1 MAVTAS
7 TKMPRMQTVVVVGA
21 GSFGAWTA
29 HQLARSGC
37 HVTLIDAFGP
47 GNSRASS
54 GGETRVI
61 RMGYGA
67 EEIYT
72 RWSWRSLELWKDL
85 FERTDPTLFRETG
98 VLWLAR
104 DRDPLTTSTLETLE
118 RAAIPHE
125 RLSRSDLDSRWPQVD
140 FGLVTWAI
148 YEPAS
153 GVLLARRAVAAV
165 VRDAERESVRYVTA
179 AVRPPAGHGRIDAVI
194 TQAGETIGGDTFVFA
209 CGPWLAKLFPD
220 LLEGRI
226 VATRQEVLYFGP
238 PAGDSRF
245 APPALPAWVDFGE
258 EIYGVPDLE
267 ARGFK
272 IALDRHGPVFD
283 PDTGDR
289 AAGET
294 LPEVRAY
301 LARRF
306 PGLSDAPLVGSE
318 VCQYENTSNG
328 DFLIDRHPE
337 LGNVWLVGG
346 GSGHG
351 FKHGPA
357 MGEYVARLLTGGGAP
372 DERFRLLAKQR
383 VQMRTVY

>member
-1 MAVTAS
+1 MGA
-7 TKMPRMQTVVVVGA
+7 VVVVGA

-29 HQLARSGC
+29 HQLARSG
-37 HVTLIDAFGP
+37 HRVTLIDAFGP

-72 RWSWRSLELWKDL
+72 RWSRRSLELWKEL
-85 FERTDPTLFRETG
+85 FERTDPALFRETG
-98 VLWLAR
+98 VLWMAR
-104 DRDPLTTSTLETLE
+104 ERDPLTTSTLATLA
-118 RAAIPHE
+118 RVGIPHA
-125 RLSRSDLDSRWPQVD
+125 RLSRRDLESRWPQID
-140 FGLVTWAI
+140 FGPVTWAI
-148 YEPAS
+148 YEPES

-165 VRDAERESVRYVTA
+165 VRDAERERVRYVTA
-179 AVRPPAGHGRIDAVI
+179 AVKVPAGRGRLDVVI
-194 TQAGETIGGDTFVFA
+194 TEADGTIAGDTFVFA
-209 CGPWLAKLFPD
+209 CGPWLPKLFPD
-220 LLEGRI
+220 LLRDRI
-226 VATRQEVLYFGP
+226 VSTRQEVLYFGP
-238 PAGDSRF
+238 QAGDLRF
-245 APPALPAWVDFGE
+245 APPALPAWIDFGE
-258 EIYGVPDLE
+258 EIYGVPDVE

-272 IALDRHGPVFD
+272 IAVDRHGPAFD
-283 PDTGDR
+283 PDTGER
-289 AAGET
+289 RAGET
-294 LPEVRAY
+294 LPEIRAY

-337 LGNVWLVGG
+337 FGNVWMVGG

-357 MGEYVARLLTGGGAP
+357 VGEYMARLVTEEGVSE
-372 DERFRLLAKQR
+372 ERFRLSTKSH
-383 VQMRTVY
+383 VQMRAVY

>member
-1 MAVTAS
+1 
-7 TKMPRMQTVVVVGA
+7 MQTVVVVGA

-29 HQLARSGC
+29 RHLAGSGRS
-37 HVTLIDAFGP
+37 VTVIDAFGP

-54 GGETRVI
+54 GGETRLI

-72 RWSWRSLELWKDL
+72 RWSWRSLELWKGL

-98 VLWLAR
+98 VLWMAR
-104 DRDPLTTSTLETLE
+104 DRDPLTTSTLATLA
-118 RAAIPHE
+118 RVGIPHE
-125 RLSRSDLDSRWPQVD
+125 RLSRPDLEARWPQVD
-140 FGLVTWAI
+140 FGPVTWAI

-153 GVLLARRAVAAV
+153 GVIMSRRAVAAIV
-165 VRDAERESVRYVTA
+165 ADAEQEAVRYLTA
-179 AVRPPAGHGRIDAVI
+179 AVRRPDSRQGPGRIDTI
-194 TQAGETIGGDTFVFA
+194 TTQAGETIGGDAFVFA
-209 CGPWLAKLFPD
+209 CGPWLPKLFPD
-220 LLEGRI
+220 LLDGRI
-226 VATRQEVLYFGP
+226 VPTRQEVLYFGP
-238 PAGDSRF
+238 PAGDRRF
-245 APPALPAWVDFGE
+245 APPALPAWIDFGE

-272 IALDRHGPVFD
+272 IAVDRHGPVFD

-289 AAGET
+289 IAGET
-294 LPEVRAY
+294 LPEIRAY

-306 PGLSDAPLVGSE
+306 PGLADAPLVASE
-318 VCQYENTSNG
+318 VCQYENTCNG

-337 LGNVWLVGG
+337 FENVWLVGG

-357 MGEYVARLLTGGGAP
+357 VGEYVARLVIDGGAP
-372 DERFRLLAKQR
+372 DERFRLSTKQR

>member
-1 MAVTAS
+1 
-7 TKMPRMQTVVVVGA
+7 MQTVVVVGA

-29 HQLARSGC
+29 RHLAGSGRS
-37 HVTLIDAFGP
+37 VTVIDAFGP

-54 GGETRVI
+54 GGETRLI

-72 RWSWRSLELWKDL
+72 RWSWRSLELWKGL

-98 VLWLAR
+98 VLWMAR
-104 DRDPLTTSTLETLE
+104 DRDPLTTSTLATLA
-118 RAAIPHE
+118 RVGIPHE
-125 RLSRSDLDSRWPQVD
+125 RLSRPDLEARWPQVD
-140 FGLVTWAI
+140 FGPVTWAI

-153 GVLLARRAVAAV
+153 GVIMSRRAVAAIV
-165 VRDAERESVRYVTA
+165 ADAEQEAVRYLTA
-179 AVRPPAGHGRIDAVI
+179 AVRRPDSRQGPGRIDTI
-194 TQAGETIGGDTFVFA
+194 TTQAGETIGGDAFVFA
-209 CGPWLAKLFPD
+209 CGPWLPKLFPD
-220 LLEGRI
+220 LLDGRI
-226 VATRQEVLYFGP
+226 VPTRQEVLYFGP
-238 PAGDSRF
+238 PAGDRRF
-245 APPALPAWVDFGE
+245 APPALPAWIDFGE

-272 IALDRHGPVFD
+272 IAVDRHGPVFD
-283 PDTGDR
+283 PDAGDR
-289 AAGET
+289 IAGET
-294 LPEVRAY
+294 LPEIRAY

-306 PGLSDAPLVGSE
+306 PGLADAPLVASE
-318 VCQYENTSNG
+318 VCQYENTCNG

-337 LGNVWLVGG
+337 FENVWLVGG

-357 MGEYVARLLTGGGAP
+357 VGEYVARLVIDGGAP
-372 DERFRLLAKQR
+372 DERFRLSTKQR

>member
-1 MAVTAS
+1 MRA
-7 TKMPRMQTVVVVGA
+7 VVVVGA
-21 GSFGAWTA
+21 GSLGAWTA
-29 HQLARSGC
+29 HQLARSG
-37 HVTLIDAFGP
+37 HRVTLIDAFGP

-72 RWSWRSLELWKDL
+72 QWSWRSLDLWKDL
-85 FERTDPTLFRETG
+85 FDRTDPTLFRETG
-98 VLWLAR
+98 VLWMAR
-104 DRDPLTTSTLETLE
+104 DRDPLTTSTLATLG
-118 RAAIPHE
+118 RVGIPHE
-125 RLSRSDLDSRWPQVD
+125 RLSRLDLESRWPQID
-140 FGLVTWAI
+140 FGPVTWAV
-148 YEPAS
+148 YEPES

-179 AVRPPAGHGRIDAVI
+179 AVRRPTGHGRLDAVI
-194 TQAGETIGGDTFVFA
+194 TQADETIGGDTFVFA
-209 CGPWLAKLFPD
+209 CGPWLPKLFPD
-220 LLEGRI
+220 LLHDRI
-226 VATRQEVLYFGP
+226 VSTRQEVLYFGP
-238 PAGDSRF
+238 QAGDLRF
-245 APPALPAWVDFGE
+245 APPALPAWIDFGE
-258 EIYGVPDLE
+258 EIYGLPDVE

-272 IALDRHGPVFD
+272 IAVDRHGPVFD
-283 PDTGDR
+283 PDTGER
-289 AAGET
+289 RAGET

-337 LGNVWLVGG
+337 FGNVWLLGG

-351 FKHGPA
+351 FKHGPVV
-357 MGEYVARLLTGGGAP
+357 GEYMARLVTEEGTS
-372 DERFRLLAKQR
+372 DERFRLSTKRR
-383 VQMRTVY
+383 VQMRAVY

>member
-1 MAVTAS
+1 VE
-7 TKMPRMQTVVVVGA
+7 TVVVVGA

-29 HQLARSGC
+29 RQLAGSGRR
-37 HVTLIDAFGP
+37 VTLIDAFGP

-72 RWSWRSLELWKDL
+72 QWSRRSLTLWKDL
-85 FERTDPTLFRETG
+85 FERTDPTLFRQTG
-98 VLWLAR
+98 VLWMAR
-104 DRDPLTTSTLETLE
+104 ERDPLTTSTLETLG
-118 RAAIPHE
+118 RAGIPHE
-125 RLSRSDLDSRWPQVD
+125 RLSRLDLESRWPQID
-140 FGLVTWAI
+140 FGPVTWAI

-165 VRDAERESVRYVTA
+165 VRDAERESVRYITA
-179 AVRPPAGHGRIDAVI
+179 AVRRPAAQGRAGRIDAVI
-194 TQAGETIGGDTFVFA
+194 TQAGETIGGDMFVFA
-209 CGPWLAKLFPD
+209 CGPWLSKIFPD
-220 LLEGRI
+220 LLEDRI
-226 VATRQEVLYFGP
+226 VSTRQEVLYFGP
-238 PAGDSRF
+238 PEGDRRF
-245 APPALPAWVDFGE
+245 APPALPAWIDFGE
-258 EIYGVPDLE
+258 EIYGVPDVD

-272 IALDRHGPVFD
+272 IAVDRHGAVFD

-289 AAGET
+289 LAGQT
-294 LPEVRAY
+294 LAEVRAY

-306 PGLSDAPLVGSE
+306 PALSDAPLVASE

-337 LGNVWLVGG
+337 LRNVWLVGG

-357 MGEYVARLLTGGGAP
+357 VGEYVARLVTDGGAP
-372 DERFRLLAKQR
+372 DERFQLSTKQR
-383 VQMRTVY
+383 VPSRTVY